1 MYQTCAGIVPIIGY
15 TALLGQDYEN
25 YWSSFSG
32 KQEIGETPPQTAIR
46 EFNEETS
53 NMWGLTPQQFEKR
66 LLHRFSTRTPSGK
79 VLWLFVLNFENCQN
93 LRNFFP
99 NREKKAV
106 RWVSMSENV
115 AQLHPKFRQDYHQVR
130 KFLQSRRL
138 SSYP

>member
-66 LLHRFSTRTPSGK
+66 LLAHKHIPQGIEKSFSR
-79 VLWLFVLNFENCQN
+79 C
-93 LRNFFP
+93 R
-99 NREKKAV
+99 
-106 RWVSMSENV
+106 
-115 AQLHPKFRQDYHQVR
+115 
-130 KFLQSRRL
+130 
-138 SSYP
+138 